1 MLLEWDIEEQAI
13 HVVYQF
19 AEAGPLA
26 YHIVEVP
33 HSHGFAFLFRAGDI
47 VLMDFRNAQSPS
59 CVYRTSLNFTPME
72 EKKFK
77 NDIRIPDIMDEEGI
91 YSVAASALLEL
102 GDINKSDDP
111 MNIDDY
117 SSVQPGSNYVCSWSW
132 EPSITNGPRIIFSAD
147 SGDLYAIEV
156 LFESDGPKVSLS
168 DCLYK
173 GLPCNAL
180 LWLDGG
186 FLAAIFDMA
195 DGMILKFEEGF
206 LQYRSSIQNIAPILD
221 MCIVD
226 YPDEK
231 HDQMFAC
238 SGMASEG
245 SLRIIRS
252 GISVEKLLKTAPIY
266 QGVTGTWTVK
276 MKFSDPYHSFLV
288 LSFVEES
295 RVLSVGLSFS
305 DVTESVGFRPDV
317 CTLAC
322 GVVADGVLVQIYQ
335 CGVRLC
341 LPIGAVPPEDVPL
354 SSPVCT
360 SWLPENM
367 TISLGAVGHGMIV
380 VATSSPSFLFILGIK
395 SLSAYHYEIYQLQC
409 VKLQNEL
416 SCISI
421 PQKHPDLNKVL
432 MEYTVNNLVTTLPFE
447 NHVDNV
453 FVIGTHKPSVE
464 VVSFSHN
471 KGIQVLATGIISLTN
486 TMGTSVSGCVPQDV
500 RLVLVDRPYVLSGL
514 RNGMLLRFEWPSVA
528 PLSPAQ
534 QSSVG
539 TSTINFQVLSNSIP
553 PKNEVSSSVS
563 STSWKTE
570 GDLIVDLQLI
580 AVRRIGITP
589 VFLVSL
595 SEAIDA
601 DMIALS
607 DRPWLLQTARHSLSY
622 TSISFQPSTHV
633 TPVCSAECP
642 RGILFVAENSLHLV
656 ID

>member
-13 HVVYQF
+13 NVVYQF

-33 HSHGFAFLFRAGDI
+33 HSPGFAFLFRAGDI

-77 NDIRIPDIMDEEGI
+77 NIIRIPDIMDEEGI

-132 EPSITNGPRIIFSAD
+132 EPSMTNGPRIIFSAD

-156 LFESDGPKVSLS
+156 LFESDGPKVNLS

-206 LQYRSSIQNIAPILD
+206 LQYKSSIQNIAPILD

-276 MKFSDPYHSFLV
+276 MKISDPYHSFLV

-341 LPIGAVPPEDVPL
+341 LPIGPVPPEDIPL
-354 SSPVCT
+354 TSPVCT

-380 VATSSPSFLFILGIK
+380 VATSSPSLLFILGIR
-395 SLSAYHYEIYQLQC
+395 SLSAYHYEIVQMQW
-409 VKLQNEL
+409 VNLQNEL

-432 MEYTVNNLVTTLPFE
+432 MEYTFNNLVTTLPFE
-447 NHVDNV
+447 NHVDNL

-471 KGIQVLATGIISLTN
+471 KGIRVLATGIISLTN

-514 RNGMLLRFEWPSVA
+514 RNGMLLRFEWPSA
-528 PLSPAQ
+528 APAQ

-539 TSTINFQVLSNSIP
+539 TSSINFQVMSNSIS
-553 PKNEVSSSVS
+553 PKNEVPSSVS

-570 GDLIVDLQLI
+570 GDLRVDLQLI

-595 SEAIDA
+595 SDAVDA

-642 RGILFVAENSLHLV
+642 RGILFVAENSMHLV
-656 ID
+656 N